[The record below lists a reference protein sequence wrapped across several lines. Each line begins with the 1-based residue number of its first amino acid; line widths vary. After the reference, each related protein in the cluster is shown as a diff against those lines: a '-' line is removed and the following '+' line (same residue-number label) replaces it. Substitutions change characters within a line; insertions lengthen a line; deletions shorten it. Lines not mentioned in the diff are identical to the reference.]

1 MEMMSSL
8 MITQD
13 DSNTP
18 ILDNLLKDGKCF
30 EYELQF
36 QEYFQNVLANQS
48 PVSQVP
54 ANQESANE
62 GGNIYWPMG
71 EKNCTQEQLLSCN
84 QYYNCYYP
92 ATSPISPEQP
102 KKFLYSPGYSP
113 DSPPVYHEMHAW
125 STPDNSMTNNPDS
138 PPVYHEMHAWSTPD
152 NSITNNPNL
161 NMESNQ
167 TTVTLAPN
175 EPVPITVNKTEDND
189 QYLEMGILESIQLP
203 DSTTHDT
210 TCEPIR
216 IKNYQTVKS
225 TNSRRMSTVPKATTC
240 TNCGTTKTCLWRKDG
255 ESGLPVCNACGL
267 YFKLHGRHRPAN
279 WRTDVTVHRRRH
291 GKNKIK
297 SVV

>member
-1 MEMMSSL
+1 MEKMSSL
-8 MITQD
+8 MIPQD

-18 ILDNLLKDGKCF
+18 ILDNLLKDEKCF

-62 GGNIYWPMG
+62 SGNIYWPMG
-71 EKNCTQEQLLSCN
+71 EKNCTQEQLLSPN
-84 QYYNCYYP
+84 QYYNWYYP

-102 KKFLYSPGYSP
+102 KEFLYSPGY
-113 DSPPVYHEMHAW
+113 
-125 STPDNSMTNNPDS
+125 NPDS
-138 PPVYHEMHAWSTPD
+138 PPVYHEMHAAWSTPD
-152 NSITNNPNL
+152 NNITDNPDL
-161 NMESNQ
+161 NMESYQ
-167 TTVTLAPN
+167 ATATQASY
-175 EPVPITVNKTEDND
+175 EPVSITAFKPEDKG
-189 QYLEMGILESIQLP
+189 QFLEMNLLESIQSP
-203 DSTTHDT
+203 DSTTYDT

-216 IKNYQTVKS
+216 IKNYQSAKS
-225 TNSRRMSTVPKATTC
+225 TSSRRMSSVPKATTC

-297 SVV
+297 SVA